1 MKRSNSGEVN
11 KSIERGNDGE
21 VVWLV
26 EEKGDIKGESKL
38 NEELCMSE
46 EGVEEE
52 EREEEEEESGRVEE
66 EEEVE
71 EVERG
76 REGETSSTADE

>member
-1 MKRSNSGEVN
+1 M
-11 KSIERGNDGE
+11 
-21 VVWLV
+21 

-38 NEELCMSE
+38 NEELCISE
-46 EGVEEE
+46 EGIEED
-52 EREEEEEESGRVEE
+52 ERVEEEEESGRVEV

-76 REGETSSTADE
+76 REECNKGETSSTADE